1 MATLSDA
8 EMGGNGV
15 AAAEYSIGT
24 HAAPAGGGT
33 AMSGAFGGATVQAS
47 AALATDNV
55 LTGSMTFWLRG
66 RDTAGNWGTATALTV
81 PSSGSTTLAVGDAV
95 AVDFLA
101 NPSPNPLRGLSS
113 IRFGLARAG
122 EVRLEL
128 FDVSGRRVKTLV
140 NGVLAPGP
148 HVASWNGLN
157 QRGDRVGNGVYFV
170 RLTTPSKLFHA
181 RVVVLL

>member
-1 MATLSDA
+1 
-8 EMGGNGV
+8 
-15 AAAEYSIGT
+15 
-24 HAAPAGGGT
+24 
-33 AMSGAFGGATVQAS
+33 
-47 AALATDNV
+47 
-55 LTGSMTFWLRG
+55 
-66 RDTAGNWGTATALTV
+66 
-81 PSSGSTTLAVGDAV
+81 
-95 AVDFLA
+95 
-101 NPSPNPLRGLSS
+101 LRGLSS